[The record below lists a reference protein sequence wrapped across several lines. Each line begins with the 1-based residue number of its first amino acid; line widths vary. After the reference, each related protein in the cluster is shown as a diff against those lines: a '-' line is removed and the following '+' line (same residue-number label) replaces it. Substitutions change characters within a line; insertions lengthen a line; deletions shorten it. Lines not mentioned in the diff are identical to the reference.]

1 MNNYWRKRIEAEM
14 KAREKDDIAL
24 SDAMKQLHD
33 YHYRSIEKEID
44 SFYQRYADKEK
55 IDLTEA
61 RKRTS
66 ELDVSA
72 YQKKAKELVAKA
84 DKLRASGKV
93 VTKADFT
100 HKENAEMSLYNLMMK
115 VNRLELLQYNID
127 LAMQELAE
135 DEYKLHEKFLHDGF
149 EQEKAFRASIMADT
163 VPNPKAIGDI
173 AKATLNANFKG
184 ASWSKS
190 IWDRQDKLRK
200 VVAQEVYQAIVRG
213 QNGLTIARN
222 LRKNFDVN
230 NSYAKRLAITEHARV
245 QMEVAKQS
253 MLKNGFEHYEVLPE
267 PKACDICK
275 PKAGKKYRVD
285 KMLTGETAPP
295 FHPYCRCAVV
305 EVFEDR
311 EVVNAAT
318 KVYNNGMEKPLKLAE
333 RLLDSYSA
341 LEPQITNELSLIA
354 NRYGGYLDGLDFKL
368 KTKESLAR
376 KIVSD
381 SELDGVSLSESAKS
395 INDVLR
401 YTTIFDENT
410 FANDYARM
418 KRDLISSGYRIKKV
432 KNTWLQDGP
441 YKGVNTI
448 LSIHGIN
455 FEMQYHTQES
465 FDLKNGKLHELY
477 EERRLSTTSVER
489 RAELD
494 REMFRL
500 SKELTIP
507 KGIEGV
513 K

>member
-253 MLKNGFEHYEVLPE
+253 MLKNGFEH
-267 PKACDICK
+267 
-275 PKAGKKYRVD
+275 
-285 KMLTGETAPP
+285 
-295 FHPYCRCAVV
+295 
-305 EVFEDR
+305 
-311 EVVNAAT
+311 
-318 KVYNNGMEKPLKLAE
+318 
-333 RLLDSYSA
+333 
-341 LEPQITNELSLIA
+341 
-354 NRYGGYLDGLDFKL
+354 
-368 KTKESLAR
+368 
-376 KIVSD
+376 
-381 SELDGVSLSESAKS
+381 
-395 INDVLR
+395 
-401 YTTIFDENT
+401 
-410 FANDYARM
+410 
-418 KRDLISSGYRIKKV
+418 
-432 KNTWLQDGP
+432 
-441 YKGVNTI
+441 
-448 LSIHGIN
+448 
-455 FEMQYHTQES
+455 
-465 FDLKNGKLHELY
+465 
-477 EERRLSTTSVER
+477 
-489 RAELD
+489 
-494 REMFRL
+494 
-500 SKELTIP
+500 
-507 KGIEGV
+507 
-513 K
+513 